1 MTMIKLNSLLQSFD
15 SLHKCNSKSYMFIML
30 LKDGR
35 IVDVMEYNAHYS
47 KVQDYKFYDVTKMYE
62 PIMEDIGIIYR
73 IAIQEPV

>member
-1 MTMIKLNSLLQSFD
+1 MIKLNSLLLSFD

-30 LKDGR
+30 MKDDR

-47 KVQDYKFYDVTKMYE
+47 KVQEYKFYDVVKMYE
-62 PIMEDIGIIYR
+62 PIMEDVGIQYR

>member
-1 MTMIKLNSLLQSFD
+1 MIKLNSLLLSFD

-30 LKDGR
+30 IKDGR

-47 KVQDYKFYDVTKMYE
+47 KVQEYKFYDVVKMYE
-62 PIMEDIGIIYR
+62 PIMEDLGIQYR